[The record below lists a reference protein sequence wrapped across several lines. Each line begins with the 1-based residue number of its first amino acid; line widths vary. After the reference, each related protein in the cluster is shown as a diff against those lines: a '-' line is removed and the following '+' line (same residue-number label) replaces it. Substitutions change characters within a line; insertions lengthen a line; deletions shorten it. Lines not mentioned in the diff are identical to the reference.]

1 MNQTPEIEEPY
12 YVRKERLPGT
22 CLSGRNMK
30 DEEST
35 SGGIRIQGNKRKQ
48 LYFCILAAKKK
59 KKKLERKSFLFKR
72 HKNL

>member
-59 KKKLERKSFLFKR
+59 KKKIGKEKFSI
-72 HKNL
+72 